1 MKPKD
6 PPDSMGIEGGVS
18 RSEEQ
23 EKKDTSNLRKYKE
36 FKFK

>member
-23 EKKDTSNLRKYKE
+23 EKRYLQSKYKE